1 MADPIGEILK
11 QMDLISDAEIEEIV
25 KLQEDK
31 PGKKFGELAVEAG
44 YITPPDLMYA
54 IATQTGMPV
63 EDLDEREE
71 INPDVI
77 NRVPKQMAE
86 TYRIMPVE
94 FEDNVLVVALADPM
108 NTNVLDDI
116 RFMTN
121 CEVKGA
127 VALPESID
135 RAFEKYYG
143 GKEDN
148 LATAMAELGIN
159 PDDVKSVEEGKENS
173 QKDLEAM
180 AESTPVVKLLN
191 LILLQAI
198 KDRAADIHLEPFEND
213 FKVRQRI
220 DGVLYEMKPPPPPH
234 LASAMTSRVKVM
246 SGLDISER
254 RLPQD
259 GRIELNVGG
268 KPVDIRV
275 STLPTMFGESV
286 VMRILD
292 RSNVDL
298 DLNNLGIRAKDLEI
312 IKALIKKP
320 NGVCLVTGPMG
331 LGKTTTLYSCLSE
344 INTID
349 MKIITCEDP
358 VEYDLPG
365 IIQCMIDPTAEAAEK
380 AAREEGKKEVELKGP
395 TYATALRAMLRQD
408 PDVIFVGEI
417 RDIVTGGIAVEAA
430 LTGHLVLSTLHTNDA
445 PSVVTR
451 LTDLGV
457 EPFLLSATLEGVIAQ
472 RLVRKICGECKV
484 EYQPSPEELME
495 LNLKPDKVQGRSFF
509 YGEGCKKCNNT
520 GYKGRNAVFEI
531 LLSSE
536 QIKKLISEKASLA
549 DLRRQARKEGMRTL
563 RESGILAIFDGV
575 TTIEEVVKETVF
587 T

>member
-1 MADPIGEILK
+1 MPDPIGEILK
-11 QMDLISDAEIEEIV
+11 EMDLISEAEIDEIV
-25 KLQEDK
+25 KTQENGDK
-31 PGKKFGELAVEAG
+31 RKFGEIAIDMGLIAPV
-44 YITPPDLMYA
+44 DLMYA
-54 IATQTGMPV
+54 MAQQSGMPV
-63 EDLDEREE
+63 AELDDIET
-71 INPDVI
+71 IPSSVI
-77 NRVPKQMAE
+77 DRVPKSMAE
-86 TYRIMPVE
+86 SYKIMPYE
-94 FEDNVLVVALADPM
+94 FEDNTLVIALSDPM
-108 NTNVLDDI
+108 NTNVLEDI

-127 VALPESID
+127 IALPESID
-135 RAFEKYYG
+135 RAFQKYYG
-143 GKEDN
+143 SKDESLGQ
-148 LATAMAELGIN
+148 AMADLGI
-159 PDDVKSVEEGKENS
+159 DADSVTAVEEGGEKS
-173 QKDLEAM
+173 AKDLEQM

-246 SGLDISER
+246 AQLDISER

-268 KPVDIRV
+268 RPVDIRV

-298 DLNNLGIRAKDLEI
+298 DLNNLGIRLKDLEI

-320 NGVCLVTGPMG
+320 NGVCLVTGPTG
-331 LGKTTTLYSCLSE
+331 SGKTTTLYSCLSE

-349 MKIITCEDP
+349 MKIITTEDP

-365 IIQCMIDPTAEAAEK
+365 IIQCMVNP
-380 AAREEGKKEVELKGP
+380 EVGL
-395 TYATALRAMLRQD
+395 TYAACLRAILRQD

-417 RDIVTGGIAVEAA
+417 RDLETGGIAVEAA
-430 LTGHLVLSTLHTNDA
+430 LTGHLVLSTLHTNDS
-445 PSVVTR
+445 PSVVSR

-457 EPFLLSATLEGVIAQ
+457 EPFLLSATLEGVIGQ
-472 RLVRKICGECKV
+472 RLVRKICSECKV

-495 LNLKPDKVQGRSFF
+495 LNLKADKVTGRSFY

-520 GYKGRNAVFEI
+520 GYKGRNAIFEI
-531 LLSSE
+531 FLNSE
-536 QIKKLISEKASLA
+536 NLKKLITEKASLA

>member
-1 MADPIGEILK
+1 MADQIGEILRR
-11 QMDLISDAEIEEIV
+11 MDLISDAEIEELC
-25 KLQEDK
+25 KLQEDH
-31 PGKKFGELAVEAG
+31 PDKKFGELAVEKG

-54 IATQTGMPV
+54 IAEQTGMPV
-63 EDLDEREE
+63 VDLDEIED
-71 INPDVI
+71 IPDDVI
-77 NRVPKQMAE
+77 NRIPKSMAE
-86 TYRIMPVE
+86 TYRIMPYE
-94 FEDNVLVVALADPM
+94 FEENTLVVALADPM

-121 CEVKGA
+121 CEVKGS
-127 VALPESID
+127 VALTEQIE
-135 RAFEKYYG
+135 RAFTKYYG
-143 GKEDN
+143 EKEED

-159 PDDVKSVEEGKENS
+159 PDDVQAVEEGKEQS
-173 QKDLEAM
+173 AKDLELM

-246 SGLDISER
+246 SALDISER

-286 VMRILD
+286 CMRILD

-298 DLNNLGIRAKDLEI
+298 DLNNLGIRAKDLDI

-320 NGVCLVTGPMG
+320 NGVCLVTGPTG
-331 LGKTTTLYSCLSE
+331 SGKTTTLYSCLSE

-349 MKIITCEDP
+349 MKIITTEDP

-365 IIQCMIDPTAEAAEK
+365 IIQCMVNPDV
-380 AAREEGKKEVELKGP
+380 GL
-395 TYATALRAMLRQD
+395 TYAACLRAILRQD

-417 RDIVTGGIAVEAA
+417 RDLETAGIAIEAA
-430 LTGHLVLSTLHTNDA
+430 LTGHLVLSTLHTNDS

-457 EPFLLSATLEGVIAQ
+457 EPFLLSATLEGVIGQ
-472 RLVRKICGECKV
+472 RLVRKICSECKV

-495 LNLKPDKVQGRSFF
+495 LNLKPEKVHGRSFY

-520 GYKGRNAVFEI
+520 GYKGRNAIFEI
-531 LLSSE
+531 FLNSE
-536 QIKKLISEKASLA
+536 QLKKLITDKASLA

-575 TTIEEVVKETVF
+575 TTIEEVVKETIF

>member
-1 MADPIGEILK
+1 MADQIGEILRR
-11 QMDLISDAEIEEIV
+11 MDLISDAEIEELC
-25 KLQEDK
+25 KLQEDH
-31 PGKKFGELAVEAG
+31 PDKKFGELAVEKG

-54 IATQTGMPV
+54 IAEQTGMPV
-63 EDLDEREE
+63 VDLDEIED
-71 INPDVI
+71 IPDDVI
-77 NRVPKQMAE
+77 NRIPKSMAE
-86 TYRIMPVE
+86 TYRIMPYE
-94 FEDNVLVVALADPM
+94 FEENTLVVALADPM

-127 VALPESID
+127 VALPEQIERS
-135 RAFEKYYG
+135 FTKYYG
-143 GKEDN
+143 EKEEN

-159 PDDVKSVEEGKENS
+159 PDDVQAVEDGKEQS
-173 QKDLEAM
+173 AKDLEQM

-246 SGLDISER
+246 SSLDISER

-298 DLNNLGIRAKDLEI
+298 DLNNLGIRAKDLDI

-320 NGVCLVTGPMG
+320 NGVCLVTGPTG
-331 LGKTTTLYSCLSE
+331 SGKTTTLYSCLSE

-349 MKIITCEDP
+349 MKIITTEDP

-365 IIQCMIDPTAEAAEK
+365 IIQCMVNP
-380 AAREEGKKEVELKGP
+380 EVGL
-395 TYATALRAMLRQD
+395 TYAACLRAILRQD

-417 RDIVTGGIAVEAA
+417 RDLETAGIAVEAA
-430 LTGHLVLSTLHTNDA
+430 LTGHLVLSTLHTNDS
-445 PSVVTR
+445 PSVITR

-457 EPFLLSATLEGVIAQ
+457 EPFLLSATLEGVIGQ
-472 RLVRKICGECKV
+472 RLVRKICSECKV

-495 LNLKPDKVQGRSFF
+495 LNLKPEKVQGRNFY
-509 YGEGCKKCNNT
+509 YGEGCKRCNNT
-520 GYKGRNAVFEI
+520 GYKGRNAIFEI
-531 LLSSE
+531 FLNSE
-536 QIKKLISEKASLA
+536 QLKKLITEKASLA

>member
-11 QMDLISDAEIEEIV
+11 TMDLISDAEIDEIV
-25 KLQEDK
+25 KLQQDK
-31 PGKKFGELAVEAG
+31 PGKKFGELAVEMG

-54 IATQTGMPV
+54 IAQQTGMGV
-63 EDLDEREE
+63 VDLDEIEE
-71 INPDVI
+71 IQPDVI
-77 NRVPKQMAE
+77 NRIPKSMAE
-86 TYRIMPVE
+86 TYRIMPYE
-94 FEDNVLVVALADPM
+94 MEDNVLVVALADPM

-127 VALPESID
+127 VALPESIE
-135 RAFEKYYG
+135 RCFNKYYG
-143 GKEDN
+143 SKDEN
-148 LATAMAELGIN
+148 LATAMAELGIDPN
-159 PDDVKSVEEGKENS
+159 DVKAVEDGKES
-173 QKDLEAM
+173 TAKDLEQM

-320 NGVCLVTGPMG
+320 NGVCLVTGPTG
-331 LGKTTTLYSCLSE
+331 SGKTTTLYSCLSE

-349 MKIITCEDP
+349 MKIITTEDP

-365 IIQCMIDPTAEAAEK
+365 IIQCMVSS
-380 AAREEGKKEVELKGP
+380 EVGL
-395 TYATALRAMLRQD
+395 TYAACLRAILRQD

-417 RDIVTGGIAVEAA
+417 RDIETGGIAVEAA

-445 PSVVTR
+445 PAVVSR

-472 RLVRKICGECKV
+472 RLVRKICSECRV

-495 LNLKPDKVQGRSFF
+495 LNLKADKVTGRSFY

-520 GYKGRNAVFEI
+520 GYKGRNAIFEI
-531 LLSSE
+531 FLNSE
-536 QIKKLISEKASLA
+536 QLKKLITEKASLA

-563 RESGILAIFDGV
+563 RESGILAIFDGI

>member
-1 MADPIGEILK
+1 MADPMGEILK
-11 QMDLISDAEIEEIV
+11 DMDLISDAEIEEIL
-25 KLQEDK
+25 KIQENK
-31 PGKKFGELAVEAG
+31 PQKKFGEIAIELG
-44 YITPPDLMYA
+44 YITEIDLMYA
-54 IATQTGMPV
+54 IAAQTGMPTAD
-63 EDLDEREE
+63 DLDEKE
-71 INPDVI
+71 IPDDVI
-77 NRVPKQMAE
+77 KKVQKTLAE
-86 TYRIMPVE
+86 TYKVIPYD
-94 FEDNVLVVALADPM
+94 FEDNTLIVALSDPM

-127 VALPESID
+127 VALPEAID
-135 RAFEKYYG
+135 RAIEKYYG
-143 GKEDN
+143 GQDES
-148 LATAMAELGIN
+148 LGSAMAELGIN
-159 PDDVKSVEEGKENS
+159 PDDVAMVDENGAEKSA
-173 QKDLEAM
+173 KDLEQM

-246 SGLDISER
+246 AGLDISER

-268 KPVDIRV
+268 RPVDIRV

-298 DLNNLGIRAKDLEI
+298 DLNNLGIRPKDLEI
-312 IKALIKKP
+312 IKAVIKKP
-320 NGVCLVTGPMG
+320 NGVCLVTGPTG
-331 LGKTTTLYSCLSE
+331 SGKTTTLYSCLSE

-349 MKIITCEDP
+349 MKIITTEDP

-365 IIQCMIDPTAEAAEK
+365 IIQCMVNP
-380 AAREEGKKEVELKGP
+380 EVGL
-395 TYATALRAMLRQD
+395 TYAACLRAILRQD

-417 RDIVTGGIAVEAA
+417 RDLETASIAVEAA

-451 LTDLGV
+451 LTDLGC
-457 EPFLLSATLEGVIAQ
+457 EPFLLGAVLEGIIAQ

-484 EYQPSPEELME
+484 EYSPSPEELME
-495 LNLKPDKVQGRSFF
+495 LNLKPEKVQGRSFY
-509 YGEGCKKCNNT
+509 YGEGCKRCNNT
-520 GYKGRNAVFEI
+520 GYKGRNAIFEI
-531 LLSSE
+531 FLGSE
-536 QIKKLISEKASLA
+536 PLKKLITEKASLA

-587 T
+587 Q

>member
-1 MADPIGEILK
+1 MADPMGEILK
-11 QMDLISDAEIEEIV
+11 EMDLISDAEIEEIL
-25 KLQEDK
+25 KIQENK
-31 PGKKFGELAVEAG
+31 PNKKFGDIAIELG
-44 YITPPDLMYA
+44 YITTVDLMYA
-54 IATQTGMPV
+54 IAAQTGMAV
-63 EDLDEREE
+63 AELDELSIPE
-71 INPDVI
+71 DVI
-77 NRVPKQMAE
+77 KRVQKTIAE
-86 TYRIMPVE
+86 TYKVIPFE
-94 FEDNVLVVALADPM
+94 FEDNTLVVALSDPM

-127 VALPESID
+127 VALPEAID
-135 RAFEKYYG
+135 RAIEKYYG
-143 GKEDN
+143 GQAEDM
-148 LATAMAELGIN
+148 ATAMAELGIN
-159 PDDVKSVEEGKENS
+159 ADDAAVMDEKGEKSA
-173 QKDLEAM
+173 QDLEQM

-246 SGLDISER
+246 AGLDISER

-268 KPVDIRV
+268 RPVDIRV

-298 DLNNLGIRAKDLEI
+298 DLNNLGIRPKDLEL

-320 NGVCLVTGPMG
+320 NGVLLVTGPTG
-331 LGKTTTLYSCLSE
+331 SGKTTTLYSCISE

-349 MKIITCEDP
+349 MKIITTEDP

-365 IIQCMIDPTAEAAEK
+365 IIQCMVNP
-380 AAREEGKKEVELKGP
+380 EVGL
-395 TYATALRAMLRQD
+395 TYASCLRAILRQD

-417 RDIVTGGIAVEAA
+417 RDLETAGIAVEAA

-451 LTDLGV
+451 LTDLGC
-457 EPFLLSATLEGVIAQ
+457 EPFLLGAVLEGIIAQ

-520 GYKGRNAVFEI
+520 GYKGRNAIFEI
-531 LLSSE
+531 FLGSE
-536 QIKKLISEKASLA
+536 PLKKMITDKASLS

-587 T
+587 Q